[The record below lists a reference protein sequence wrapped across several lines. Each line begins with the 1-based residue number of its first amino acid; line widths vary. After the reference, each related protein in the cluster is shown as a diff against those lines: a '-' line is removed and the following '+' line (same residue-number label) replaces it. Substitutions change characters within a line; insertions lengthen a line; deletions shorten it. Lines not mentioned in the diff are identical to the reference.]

1 MRKEYKKTGDF
12 GMGSMIHTIHMSD
25 DVNKL
30 NAFYRDVLGGFAFM
44 GIDELNFLP
53 NEDRWASLLMVSSVC
68 IETMAP
74 KMPANPDFPVG
85 KFYTKFGQHLHSVGY
100 AVDDLP
106 GLAQRMIDKGIY
118 IGAPGGGKIEKL
130 EEGTQYFYPSP
141 RDTAGLMVEL
151 CAFEM
156 QDPSSKET
164 WTELERLFAQHPM
177 TYDRFNYITLGVR
190 DLDAAIKTYVDI
202 MQAIPIKEGIDQE
215 QGFKFMTVHI
225 GDSLLQLAQPLEMDT
240 DLGRHVEKY
249 GNFIYSLTW
258 KIRDIDSAEKWLN
271 SKGVRTT
278 RPRPD
283 LLATNPEDS
292 LDAPLFFTTEVLPG
306 DPFEA

>member
-12 GMGSMIHTIHMSD
+12 GLGSMIHTIHMSD

-30 NAFYRDVLGGFAFM
+30 NDFYRNVLGGFAFM

-106 GLAQRMIDKGIY
+106 GIAARMIEKGIY

-156 QDPSSKET
+156 SDPSSKET

-190 DLDAAIKTYVDI
+190 DLDAAINTYVDI
-202 MQAIPIKEGIDQE
+202 MQAIPVAEGIDQE
-215 QGFKFMTVHI
+215 QGFKYMTVHI
-225 GDSLLQLAQPLEMDT
+225 GDSLLQLAQPLEPDS
-240 DLGRHVEKY
+240 DLGKHVEKY

-278 RPRPD
+278 RPRAN

-306 DPFEA
+306 DPFES

>member
-12 GMGSMIHTIHMSD
+12 GLGSMIHTIHMSD

-30 NAFYRDVLGGFAFM
+30 NDFYRNVLGGFAFM

-74 KMPANPDFPVG
+74 NTPVNPNFPVG
-85 KFYTKFGQHLHSVGY
+85 KFYSKFGQHLHSVGY

-106 GLAQRMIDKGIY
+106 GIAARMIEKGIY

-130 EEGTQYFYPSP
+130 EEGTMYFYPSP

-156 QDPSSKET
+156 SDPSSQDT

-190 DLDAAIKTYVDI
+190 DLDAAINTYVDI
-202 MQAIPIKEGIDQE
+202 MQAIPVAEGIDDE
-215 QGFKFMTVHI
+215 QGFKYMTVHI
-225 GDSLLQLAQPLEMDT
+225 GDSLLQLAQPLEADS
-240 DLGRHVEKY
+240 DLGKHVEKY

-278 RPRPD
+278 RPRAN

>member
-225 GDSLLQLAQPLEMDT
+225 GASLLQLAQPLEMDT

>member
-156 QDPSSKET
+156 QDPSSKDT

-202 MQAIPIKEGIDQE
+202 MQAIPIKEGIDE
-215 QGFKFMTVHI
+215 AQGFKYMTVHI

-240 DLGRHVEKY
+240 DLGRHVDKY